1 MKYGGT
7 IDLKSFVFTFKD
19 DEPTKYNLKKDMK
32 KEPTFSI
39 GLYDTET
46 LFSFGLYL
54 NHDIWVG
61 KKGAQAYCFQN
72 NKSFF
77 DYRNA
82 RNALTDI
89 STEENGEENKFDIK
103 RVIVLQFK

>member
-1 MKYGGT
+1 
-7 IDLKSFVFTFKD
+7 
-19 DEPTKYNLKKDMK
+19 MK

-39 GLYDTET
+39 GLHETET

-54 NHDIWVG
+54 YQDIWVG

-89 STEENGEENKFDIK
+89 STEKYGENKFDIK
-103 RVIVLQFK
+103 RIIVVLPEPFSPTKP